1 MLGRVKRL
9 EAHPVKELW
18 GTDKFL
24 RVLQAAQEGLIT
36 YRLEVDSKLNFFC
49 IGKKR

>member
-36 YRLEVDSKLNFFC
+36 YRLEVIPRPPVFD
-49 IGKKR
+49 KRC